1 MICKIANEKKKLYF
15 LFFLALTNYSQMFSA
30 PDGYHRK
37 GITSLRQ
44 NWSEEPLFKGHSQE
58 VIPGQER
65 QQTPMVL

>member
-1 MICKIANEKKKLYF
+1 
-15 LFFLALTNYSQMFSA
+15 MFSA
-30 PDGYHRK
+30 PDGYHGK